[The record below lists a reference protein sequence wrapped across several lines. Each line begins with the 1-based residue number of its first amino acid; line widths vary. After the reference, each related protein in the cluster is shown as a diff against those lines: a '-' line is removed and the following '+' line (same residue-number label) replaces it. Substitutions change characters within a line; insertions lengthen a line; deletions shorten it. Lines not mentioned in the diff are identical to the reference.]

1 MIPVL
6 GFATVKRFDL
16 AQRLL
21 DSIDYPIRDLVI
33 VNNSGTREFEPSV
46 DKKLVRNLWHLEV
59 PRGLGGNGAWNLIIK
74 STPHAPYWIL
84 PNDDCYFPKG
94 SLETIAKKVDTTKF
108 NFPNVK
114 PSKWSCAIPG
124 EGAIEKAGL
133 WDEYFHPIYYDDNEY
148 ERRLGKAGVEI
159 NFIGAIVNH
168 EHSATLHSGY
178 SKLNEKTFHANARA
192 LDAKIKNQDF
202 SVWGWDLK
210 RRRAQ
215 SWD

>member
-6 GFATVKRFDL
+6 GFATVSRFDL

-33 VNNSGTREFEPSV
+33 VNNSGTKEFEPKV
-46 DKKLVRNLWHLEV
+46 DPELVRNLWHVEL

-74 STPHAPYWIL
+74 STPHSPYWIL

-94 SLETIAKKVDTTKF
+94 SLETIATKVVTHKF
-108 NFPNVK
+108 NFPRIG

-124 EGAIEKAGL
+124 EGAIAKAGL
-133 WDEYFHPIYYDDNEY
+133 WDEHFHPIYFDDNDF
-148 ERRLGKAGVEI
+148 ERRLAKAGVGF
-159 NFIGAIVNH
+159 NFIEATVLH
-168 EHSATLHSGY
+168 EHSATLNSGY
-178 SKLNEKTFHANARA
+178 REVNQKTFQANARA

-202 SVWGWDLK
+202 SVWGWSLK
-210 RRRAQ
+210 RRREQ